1 MQLLMEDPAT
11 SMSRFSVP
19 PLPKYFLLMPN
30 EILLSLN
37 NFSPLG
43 LHLALEF
50 CFF

>member
-1 MQLLMEDPAT
+1 MHLLMEDPAT
-11 SMSRFSVP
+11 SMSRFSVS
-19 PLPKYFLLMPN
+19 PLPKHFLLMPN

-43 LHLALEF
+43 LHLVLEF